1 MPPKNPR
8 HHQPPPEPIRRKSPE
23 ELLRE
28 AVNGAA
34 VGIMSAGFAAID
46 ELTELGKNHLKKAI
60 IRGVSPKK

>member
-1 MPPKNPR
+1 MPPKKPAPSPGA
-8 HHQPPPEPIRRKSPE
+8 PPDIRRKSPE

-46 ELTELGKNHLKKAI
+46 ELTEMGKNHLKKAI
-60 IRGVSPKK
+60 IRGVSAKK